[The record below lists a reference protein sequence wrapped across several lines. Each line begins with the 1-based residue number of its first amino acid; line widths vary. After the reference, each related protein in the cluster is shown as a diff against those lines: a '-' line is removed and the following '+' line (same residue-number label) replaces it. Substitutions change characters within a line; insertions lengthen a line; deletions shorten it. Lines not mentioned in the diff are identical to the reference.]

1 MKKVLTFSLAFL
13 LGVMCYGLS
22 GKTAFADCVGQYG
35 QYGQPCPSYAII
47 VDKMVGKPG
56 SSNDATVY
64 EYVDNLSL
72 SDPRFKPDQIVFF
85 KIKIKNTS
93 TTKLVGME
101 VKDTIPSYLDPMEG
115 PGAYDSTNREIT
127 WNAGDFNVDEEKV
140 FYMKMKVLSQANLP
154 ADKGLFCVTNFVKTN
169 SSNAYDDDTSQICI
183 EKQVA
188 AGTVQ
193 VPSAGPE
200 MGLFLF
206 TGEMLALGT
215 GIYINYKLRNNK

>member
-1 MKKVLTFSLAFL
+1 MKKLFVFLAVVFSLLVF
-13 LGVMCYGLS
+13 VPS
-22 GKTAFADCVGQYG
+22 VSADCVGQYG
-35 QYGQPCPSYAII
+35 QYGTPCNSYTII
-47 VDKMVGKPG
+47 VDKMVAKPG
-56 SSNDATVY
+56 TND
-64 EYVDNLSL
+64 YVDNLSVT
-72 SDPRFKPDQIVFF
+72 DPRFKPSQEVMF

-93 TTKLVGME
+93 TIKLVGME

-154 ADKGLFCVTNFVKTN
+154 ADKGLFCVTNFVKAN